1 MGADTGM
8 NSSFV
13 QTTMYIST
21 YKRYFYLTLNSKQKE
36 FFFEVVDNSV
46 VNKFVVT
53 EPVF

>member
-21 YKRYFYLTLNSKQKE
+21 YKILLFNTE
-36 FFFEVVDNSV
+36 FKTKGIFFEVVDNSV